1 MSSIFSRK
9 ILTGVE
15 LNTKVQS
22 HPIEILGYNID
33 TSKCY
38 GDIDSKSGVDSVEV
52 YNEILERKEY
62 NLESSDFNYSID
74 ATKDVDYVIE
84 KAKEIAKDISLKNI
98 DNK

>member
-1 MSSIFSRK
+1 MINLISDHKINIERVTNRK
-9 ILTGVE
+9 E
-15 LNTKVQS
+15 
-22 HPIEILGYNID
+22 YNID